1 MADPALAAADPARVD
16 LRVVAMVTELAE
28 DLPVAVAR
36 RGVLKDDQK
45 GAHVAAIVVG
55 PKVDLATVTA
65 TVTVDRIADLRVIA
79 IVIVMK
85 MIRSRFDSFDKTHRR
100 AACVS
105 WPVSPHLPIRL
116 FMCRVTGPLTQAARR
131 SQE

>member
-16 LRVVAMVTELAE
+16 LRVVAMATELAE

-36 RGVLKDDQK
+36 KGVLKDDQK
-45 GAHVAAIVVG
+45 GARAAAIVVDR
-55 PKVDLATVTA
+55 KVVLVTAIAAATVG
-65 TVTVDRIADLRVIA
+65 RIADLRA

-85 MIRSRFDSFDKTHRR
+85 TIRSRFDSFDKTHRR